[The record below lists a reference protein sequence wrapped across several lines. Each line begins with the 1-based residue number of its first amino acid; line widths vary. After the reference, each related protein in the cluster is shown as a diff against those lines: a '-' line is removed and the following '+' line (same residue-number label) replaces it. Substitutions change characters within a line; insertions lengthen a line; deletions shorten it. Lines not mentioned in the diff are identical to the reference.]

1 MKLKCVVGHVLATL
15 ACCTCTLDSSC
26 SCTCFLS
33 SDAPEYRPHTLEL
46 RSSREN
52 CDKMA
57 EPRVNE
63 MRWRPDHATIVN
75 ATNPRRTVPKIEL
88 LLPIRFNQDRTI
100 QKYLGESTIKK
111 FGHCKQLNGIGNF
124 LKLGH
129 CRFSD
134 SKGAPQCPE
143 EIFRVH
149 IRILGNID
157 NTDILL
163 VRIRIWLIRCQHLE
177 SRTKLSTDHYFD
189 THHFVIS

>member
-52 CDKMA
+52 
-57 EPRVNE
+57 
-63 MRWRPDHATIVN
+63 
-75 ATNPRRTVPKIEL
+75 RTVPKIEL